1 MKLACGVA
9 LVVVLAAASA
19 HAKAE
24 EGRTR
29 PVACADLTT
38 FTSEGSTTVT
48 YPFD

>member
-9 LVVVLAAASA
+9 LVVVLAAATA

-29 PVACADLTT
+29 PGCL
-38 FTSEGSTTVT
+38 
-48 YPFD
+48 